1 MSSAPDLPWQRL
13 HPLSPVIQMV
23 RGAAAFVL
31 VLALPYLSSPHNRT
45 SGDYFELAVIGVAAL
60 GGVISWLV
68 TRWRIQDGTLRVE
81 TGLVRRRHT
90 QIPLQRIQSVDVVR
104 PALARLL
111 GLAEVRVR
119 TGVAH
124 RGDARLAYIPEERA
138 DRLRADLLLW
148 SRGAV
153 AAPADSGA
161 VPLAAVRARRLL
173 LSVWLDGGVPL
184 IVLLAIAF
192 AVAATVHASGARAPL
207 LGAGAGWML
216 LGLVGIG
223 SRLNSQ
229 LGYEVL
235 EEPDGLTVR
244 GGLIGTVVE
253 TIPRNRIQAV
263 RLIAPLLWRPLGWVR
278 LEVDVAG
285 GQRRQREDRGAAGQM
300 RTLLPVATRREAE
313 ALLAAIGPKVAPVLS
328 PAPRR
333 AAGKAPLRYHFLG
346 AGTTDAWGAAS
357 AGRIRRVIT
366 WVPLAKVQSVR
377 WTQGPLQRRLRLA
390 SVHLDIPGRRVG
402 VILRDRSA
410 VEAHRLAGELP
421 DRCRQARHRSLIE
434 GPPRPEQS
442 TGQGPP
448 MAAGT
453 GA

>member
-1 MSSAPDLPWQRL
+1 MSAAPDLPWQRL

-31 VLALPYLSSPHNRT
+31 VLALPYLSSSHNRAT
-45 SGDYFELAVIGVAAL
+45 GDYLELAVIGVAAL

-68 TRWRIQDGTLRVE
+68 TRWRIQEGTLRVE

-111 GLAEVRVR
+111 GLAEVRIR

-124 RGDARLAYIPEERA
+124 HGDARLAYIPEERA

-153 AAPADSGA
+153 AAPADSKA

-173 LSVWLDGGVPL
+173 LSVWLDGTVPL
-184 IVLLAIAF
+184 SLLLATAF
-192 AVAATVHASGARAPL
+192 AVAATVHAGGARAPL
-207 LGAGAGWML
+207 VGAGAGWML

-223 SRLNSQ
+223 GRLNSQ

-263 RLIAPLLWRPLGWVR
+263 RMIAPLLWRPLGWVR

-313 ALLAAIGPKVAPVLS
+313 ALLAAVGPEVAPPLS

-333 AAGKAPLRYHFLG
+333 ARATAPL
-346 AGTTDAWGAAS
+346 
-357 AGRIRRVIT
+357 
-366 WVPLAKVQSVR
+366 
-377 WTQGPLQRRLRLA
+377 
-390 SVHLDIPGRRVG
+390 
-402 VILRDRSA
+402 
-410 VEAHRLAGELP
+410 
-421 DRCRQARHRSLIE
+421 
-434 GPPRPEQS
+434 
-442 TGQGPP
+442 
-448 MAAGT
+448 
-453 GA
+453 